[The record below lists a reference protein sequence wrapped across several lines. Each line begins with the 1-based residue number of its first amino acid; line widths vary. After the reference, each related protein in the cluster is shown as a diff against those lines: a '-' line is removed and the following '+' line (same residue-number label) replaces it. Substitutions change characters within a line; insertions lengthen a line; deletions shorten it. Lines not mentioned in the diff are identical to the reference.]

1 MTTAAKEPPAT
12 AAAAPV
18 AHEGLRDVVALES
31 SICTVIGDANLPE
44 GRLIYRGYDIHDLA
58 EHSTFEETTYLLWHG
73 NLPTRAQLDDLKR
86 QLEQHRRLPDQL
98 IELMRRFPK
107 EATPMDVLRTTVSA
121 LQLWDSQENDDTDAA
136 NHAKALRLTA
146 QMPML
151 VTAWDSI
158 RVGKEPVAPKVGQ
171 STARAFLYMLTGQE
185 PTDVAERTLDIAL
198 ILHADH
204 ELNASTFAARVTAAT
219 LADVHSSITSA
230 IGALIGPLHGGA
242 NEAVLH
248 TLKEIGSIDRVEPYI
263 MNKLNAHEKI
273 MGFGHAVYRTRD
285 PRATRL
291 REMSRQLGESRGDL
305 KYYEMSRK
313 IEDVMMREKGLNCNV
328 DFYSASAYDAL
339 GVPMD
344 LFTPVFAVSRISGWT
359 AHVLEQYADNKLIR
373 PRAQYVG
380 QRDRKYTSIEQRA

>member
-1 MTTAAKEPPAT
+1 MTTAAKEPPA
-12 AAAAPV
+12 APM
-18 AHEGLRDVVALES
+18 AREGLRDVVALES
-31 SICTVIGDANLPE
+31 AICTVIGDANLPE

-58 EHSTFEETTYLLWHG
+58 EQSTFEETTYLLWHG
-73 NLPTRAQLDDLKR
+73 DLPTRAQLDDLKR
-86 QLEQHRRLPDQL
+86 QLEQHRRLPDP
-98 IELMRRFPK
+98 IVDLMRRFPK

-121 LQLWDSQENDDTDAA
+121 LQLWDPQENDDDDAA

-151 VTAWDSI
+151 VTAWNSI
-158 RVGKEPVAPKVGQ
+158 RQGQDPIPPTPGQ
-171 STARAFLYMLTGQE
+171 STARAFLHMLTGQE

-242 NEAVLH
+242 NEGVLRM
-248 TLKEIGSIDRVEPYI
+248 LKEIDAIDRVESYLKQ
-263 MNKLNAHEKI
+263 KLDAHQKI
-273 MGFGHAVYRTRD
+273 MGFGHAVYKTRD

-313 IEDVMMREKGLNCNV
+313 IEEVMMQERGLNCNV

-339 GVPMD
+339 GIPMD

-380 QRDRKYTSIEQRA
+380 ARDRKYTPIEQRG